1 MNFIIMDLLALT
13 STSIA
18 EWASSL
24 R

>member
-1 MNFIIMDLLALT
+1 MNFIMDLLALT
-13 STSIA
+13 PTSIA